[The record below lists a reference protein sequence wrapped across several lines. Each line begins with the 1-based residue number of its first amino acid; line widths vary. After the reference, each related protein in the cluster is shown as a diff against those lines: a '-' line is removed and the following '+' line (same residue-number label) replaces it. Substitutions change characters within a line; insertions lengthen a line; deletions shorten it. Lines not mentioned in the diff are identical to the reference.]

1 MLKSTTFFVVLT
13 IILGVFACTYEKFD
27 PGTEPEPE
35 KCPTTTPTYEANVKA
50 ILSST
55 CTYADQCHKGAFDSY
70 RGLKFVLDDGQFK
83 SRVITRTGN
92 PLNFMPPSS
101 VPAGRPT
108 SLTAEQLLIL
118 KCWSEAGYPEK

>member
-1 MLKSTTFFVVLT
+1 MTKTTNVLSLLF
-13 IILGVFACTYEKFD
+13 ILLGIFACTYEKFD
-27 PGTEPEPE
+27 PVVKEPE